1 MALVESHDCNW
12 EASRC
17 VIRFFLVCVWYDFMA
32 ALKMIWK
39 REEGADVDGVW
50 DITGVVTVL
59 VTVEELIRM
68 ICLPVKAGMRVVD
81 SE

>member
-12 EASRC
+12 KASGC
-17 VIRFFLVCVWYDFMA
+17 VIRFFLLCVWYDFKA

-39 REEGADVDGVW
+39 REEGADVDGIW
-50 DITGVVTVL
+50 DITGVVTV
-59 VTVEELIRM
+59 EELIRI
-68 ICLPVKAGMRVVD
+68 ICRLAKAGMRVVD